1 MPDRIELRMEL
12 RSGELARALCQAV
25 EPDNRT
31 APVGMAITTH
41 QEGTR
46 LISTIEST
54 TKLRTLLAT
63 FNDLIAAL
71 TTVLNVLEE
80 L

>member
-1 MPDRIELRMEL
+1 MPDRIELIMEL
-12 RSGELARALCQAV
+12 KSVELTRALYRAV

-31 APVGMAITTH
+31 APVGVTVCTR

-54 TKLRTLLAT
+54 GRLQTLLAT
-63 FNDLIAAL
+63 FHDLIAAL
-71 TTVLNVLEE
+71 TTVLNVLES